1 MDERNSLEFKYLLLS
16 QRSNYEQLKKLATDE
31 NIIAQ
36 IDIFIKI
43 IDDTLSK

>member
-1 MDERNSLEFKYLLLS
+1 MDEMNSLEFKYLLLS
-16 QRSNYEQLKKLATDE
+16 QRSNYEQLKKLTTDE